1 MTEQHISEFPN
12 SIGEIYKTIPFSERE
27 DGIGNLIK
35 RHEKFRK
42 LNMWYEERFE
52 VLKQILTD
60 LNLNWS
66 RVKYEDQD
74 CYIIIKYKSK
84 DFLLSWL
91 HDIFKDNNT
100 LVFLILLNNNYAFKN
115 SVDLK
120 RDLEKILNDNL

>member
-1 MTEQHISEFPN
+1 MLKKI
-12 SIGEIYKTIPFSERE
+12 
-27 DGIGNLIK
+27 
-35 RHEKFRK
+35 
-42 LNMWYEERFE
+42 LNE
-52 VLKQILTD
+52 LK
-60 LNLNWS
+60 LNWS

-91 HDIFKDNNT
+91 RDIFKDNNT
-100 LVFLILLNNNYAFKN
+100 LAFLILYNNKYGFKN

>member
-1 MTEQHISEFPN
+1 MSEQHISLFP
-12 SIGEIYKTIPFSERE
+12 SPIGVIYKSIPFSERE

-35 RHEKFRK
+35 CHEKFKK
-42 LNMWYEERFE
+42 LNIWYEGRFE
-52 VLKQILTD
+52 VLKKILNE
-60 LNLNWS
+60 LKLNWS

-74 CYIIIKYKSK
+74 CYIMIKYKSK

-91 HDIFKDNNT
+91 RDIFKDNNT
-100 LVFLILLNNNYAFKN
+100 LAFLILHNNSYGFKN